1 MVIILSFINGLKQI
15 LKKPLY
21 IIILGLFIISWI
33 LVMFGYTFK
42 FIRVFYNF
50 IFIFYG
56 LLVGFTF
63 LLFVLSF
70 FLSIEKLKY
79 YILIA
84 IFISSI
90 PLIMIFK
97 WFFNLSYFF
106 FLIANQ
112 AFTAF
117 FAFKLCMDS
126 STKVDNLLYKRVESR
141 KVTRPLEFVFLGC
154 LAFLF
159 FIFTWNIFSRLA
171 PIAAYRSANIFRI
184 IFWVDLALI
193 IIVLIRLVITK
204 KLAAYI
210 SLFFI
215 LTFFYVLYIIIDI
228 IAAFI
233 FLDTLTYAWYFFVID
248 FALFFYIIG
257 SIFDKVEYLEQ
268 KLKILKA
275 ETLSFFVIVMKL
287 IAQFFRIIPNIPG
300 VFVPPTY
307 LLWTQTL
314 LLFIFLGC
322 ILFFGIHSI
331 FLHLLVINYP
341 LSPSK
346 PLPEPIPSGFEWV
359 A

>member
-1 MVIILSFINGLKQI
+1 
-15 LKKPLY
+15 
-21 IIILGLFIISWI
+21 
-33 LVMFGYTFK
+33 MFGYTFK

-79 YILIA
+79 YYIIT
-84 IFISSI
+84 IFMISI
-90 PLIMIFK
+90 PIVMIFK
-97 WFFNLSYFF
+97 GFFNLSYFF
-106 FLIANQ
+106 FLIVNQ
-112 AFTAF
+112 AFTGF

-126 STKVDNLLYKRVESR
+126 STKSDNFLYKRINSR
-141 KVTRPLEFVFLGC
+141 KFTRPLEFVFLGC

-171 PIAAYRSANIFRI
+171 PIAAQRSANIFRI
-184 IFWVDLALI
+184 IFWVDLVLI
-193 IIVLIRLVITK
+193 IIVIIRLVITK

-215 LTFFYVLYIIIDI
+215 LTFFYVLYILIDI
-228 IAAFI
+228 MAAFL
-233 FLDTLTYAWYFFVID
+233 FPDTLSYAWYFFAID

-257 SIFDKVEYLEQ
+257 SIFDKVEYIEQ
-268 KLKILKA
+268 KLKIIKP
-275 ETLSFFVIVMKL
+275 ETISFFVILMKL
-287 IAQFFRIIPNIPG
+287 IAQFFKIIPNIPG
-300 VFVPPTY
+300 VEVSPTY

-322 ILFFGIHSI
+322 ILLFGIHSI
-331 FLHLLVINYP
+331 FFHKERIDEKER
-341 LSPSK
+341 LS
-346 PLPEPIPSGFEWV
+346 F
-359 A
+359 